1 MIKLTSAVVL
11 TAVTLKIQF
20 KVIKTKPEVNDRH
33 EIGSIYTTYLYK
45 YIVHI
50 SSVCVW

>member
-20 KVIKTKPEVNDRH
+20 KVIKTKPEVN